1 LKKGLLELGGLSNER
16 RDSFAKKY
24 DQLRFLVID
33 EISAMVDLRMM
44 TIMQSHN
51 DFMDGLDVIA
61 TGNLYQAPPICDAWI
76 YKSQIGSL
84 NELAL
89 NFWKEGA

>member
-1 LKKGLLELGGLSNER
+1 
-16 RDSFAKKY
+16 
-24 DQLRFLVID
+24 
-33 EISAMVDLRMM
+33 MVDRRMR